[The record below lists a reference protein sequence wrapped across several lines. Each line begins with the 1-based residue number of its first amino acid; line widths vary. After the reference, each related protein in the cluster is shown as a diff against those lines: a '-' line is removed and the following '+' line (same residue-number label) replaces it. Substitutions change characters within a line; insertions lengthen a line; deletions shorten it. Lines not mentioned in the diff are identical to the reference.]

1 MSLTNTNKPVVE
13 SQIKKDEYYIKKLE
27 DKIKYLEAGIQEL
40 SKILNPPIM
49 SGIQRRVDQSRAII
63 EVLKKQIKI

>member
-1 MSLTNTNKPVVE
+1 MLLTDVDKPVVDP
-13 SQIKKDEYYIKKLE
+13 QIKKDEHYTKKLE
-27 DKIKYLEAGIQEL
+27 DKIRYLEVGIQEL

-49 SGIQRRVDQSRAII
+49 SGMQRRVEQSRAII